1 MFNYQIV
8 YFSYQFKNV
17 RVNFLLE
24 LLLLAKVRIFPETT
38 KLSLIFSQKKLSIV
52 VKKIFFCN
60 FFIKNPE
67 KFCYFKGIMYFCI
80 QPRFFGTVGFL
91 LAYN

>member
-1 MFNYQIV
+1 M
-8 YFSYQFKNV
+8 
-17 RVNFLLE
+17 
-24 LLLLAKVRIFPETT
+24 LAKVSIFHEIA
-38 KLSLIFSQKKLSIV
+38 KHSLIFSQKKLSIG
-52 VKKIFFCN
+52 VKKNFFCN

-80 QPRFFGTVGFL
+80 QPRLFQTDGFL